1 MQRTMFFLTLSSS
14 VLFAQSD
21 LKQQAEAKQQA
32 EVRFQAAGGFN
43 VVSDVRTV
51 PGAPYSATVV
61 NESVQTLADGNRIVQ
76 KTTGTTAR
84 DSEGRTRNDAPLP
97 TIGNMSPTG
106 APHLVFLVDPVAQAS
121 YTLNLDEK
129 TVHVMGNKML
139 ATSGPGVPDVAAAK
153 VLARS
158 STLPTS
164 AIIPDPPPI
173 GGATLS
179 IITSDKVDLDKMQA
193 ESRAEDLGTQVIEGV
208 NAQGVRTTR
217 TISTGEIGNEK
228 PIEIV
233 TEVWTSPDL
242 KTIVMSKRTDPRSG
256 EQTFRLT
263 NIVRS
268 EPDPTLFAIPADFKK
283 VEVVKDKIFF
293 YQPKE

>member
-1 MQRTMFFLTLSSS
+1 MKRTLFFLIVSSS

-84 DSEGRTRNDAPLP
+84 DSEGRTRNDAALP
-97 TIGNMSPTG
+97 TIGNMSPAG
-106 APHLVFLVDPVAQAS
+106 APHLVFIVDPVAQAS

-129 TVHVMGNKML
+129 TAHVMGSKML
-139 ATSGPGVPDVAAAK
+139 AASGPGVPEVARKLLVRA
-153 VLARS
+153 

-164 AIIPDPPPI
+164 AMMPDPPPI
-173 GGATLS
+173 SGATLS
-179 IITSDKVDLDKMQA
+179 VITSDKADLDKLQA
-193 ESRAEDLGTQVIEGV
+193 ESRTEDLGTQIIEGV
-208 NAQGVRTTR
+208 NAQGVRATR

-263 NIVRS
+263 NISRA
-268 EPDPTLFAIPADFKK
+268 EPDPALFTVPADFKS
-283 VEVVKDKIFF
+283 VEAGKDKVFF

>member
-14 VLFAQSD
+14 LLLAQSD

-32 EVRFQAAGGFN
+32 EVRFQAAGNFN
-43 VVSDVRTV
+43 VVSDVHTV
-51 PGAPYSATVV
+51 LGAPYSATVV
-61 NESVQTLADGNRIVQ
+61 NESIQTLADGNRIVQ

-129 TVHVMGNKML
+129 TVHVMGNKVL
-139 ATSGPGVPDVAAAK
+139 APSGPGVPDVAAAK
-153 VLARS
+153 LLARA

-164 AIIPDPPPI
+164 IIMPPPPPT
-173 GGATLS
+173 GGAMLS
-179 IITSDKVDLDKMQA
+179 FVTSDKLDLDKLQA
-193 ESRAEDLGTQVIEGV
+193 ESRTEDLGTQVIEGV

-217 TISTGEIGNEK
+217 TIAASEIGNEK